1 MNSRSI
7 YRSVYFLAQ
16 QMRGGVDRRMID
28 TAERLLNQPWPE
40 LTSYVDERLRS
51 LHGAPAGLAWLAQQD
66 PLDRSTAREQIEAA
80 ASRASPRHV
89 EWRRTSGSTGVPL
102 AFPKDRQMTAWM
114 DAAMWAAYRWHG
126 VSPGQAHARFWGLP
140 RDPVKRLRR
149 KWMDRMLH
157 RRRLDA
163 FEMSPE
169 NSIQFF
175 DRLLRFGPRYVHAY
189 PTLLRSFVEHCMA
202 AKLDGSQLG
211 IQVVICGGELL
222 VESTRKAIGE
232 FFGCRVVDE
241 YGCTESGLLTLECEA
256 GIPHVLPIACYP
268 EILSDDGQSLD
279 AGIGEVVVTDLYGR
293 VAPLVRYR
301 LSDRARIGRTT
312 CACRRDLPYLK
323 PEMGRIQDFIHTPS
337 NGKIYATILAYTVP
351 DGIARFRAYQ
361 VRPDAIVAEVVLA
374 AQATAST
381 VDLCRR
387 RWKKELG
394 VDMEVDLHV
403 VPKIDPEPSGKL
415 RYFVPTS
422 EIPPAKLK
430 ALMSRF
436 ESASAS

>member
-16 QMRGGVDRRMID
+16 QMRGGVDWRMID
-28 TAERLLNQPWPE
+28 AAEGLLNQPWSE
-40 LTSYVDERLRS
+40 LSSYVDERLRG
-51 LHGAPAGLAWLAQQD
+51 LHGASAGLAWLAQQN
-66 PLDRSTAREQIEAA
+66 PLDRSAAREQIEAA
-80 ASRASPRHV
+80 ALGASPRHV
-89 EWRRTSGSTGVPL
+89 EWRRTSGSTGAPL

-149 KWMDRMLH
+149 KCMDRMLH

-163 FEMSPE
+163 FEMSRE

-175 DRLLRFGPRYVHAY
+175 HRLLRFGPRYVHAY
-189 PTLLRSFVEHCMA
+189 PTLLRSFVEHCTA
-202 AKLDGSQLG
+202 AKLDGSELR

-256 GIPHVLPIACYP
+256 GTPHILPVACYP
-268 EILSDDGQSLD
+268 EVLSDDGRSLD
-279 AGIGEVVVTDLYGR
+279 EGVGEVVVTDLYGR
-293 VAPLVRYR
+293 IAPLVRYR

-312 CACRRDLPYLK
+312 CACGRNLPYLK
-323 PEMGRIQDFIHTPS
+323 PEMGRIQDFIHTP
-337 NGKIYATILAYTVP
+337 GKGAIYATILAYTVP
-351 DGIARFRAYQ
+351 EGIARFRAYQ

-374 AQATAST
+374 TKATAST
-381 VDLCRR
+381 IDLCKKK
-387 RWKKELG
+387 WKKELG
-394 VDMEVDLHV
+394 IDMEIDLHV

-415 RYFVPTS
+415 RYFIPTS

-430 ALMSRF
+430 ALISQV
-436 ESASAS
+436 ESTSAS